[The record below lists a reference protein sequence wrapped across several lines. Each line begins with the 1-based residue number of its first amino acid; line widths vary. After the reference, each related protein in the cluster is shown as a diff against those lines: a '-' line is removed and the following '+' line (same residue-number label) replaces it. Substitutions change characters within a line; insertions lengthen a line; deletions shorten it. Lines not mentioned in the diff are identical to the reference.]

1 MIKRMA
7 SLAFLALHAGPAPLR
22 AADCVILL
30 HGLART
36 EKSLVV
42 MEQALLRQGYRVVN
56 QPYPSTKRPLAELAQ
71 ATLTRA
77 LARCPESGRVHVVTH
92 SMGGIL
98 LRQYLADQA
107 MPRLGRVVMLAPPNQ
122 GSELVNRLGGLAPFR
137 WVNGPAGMEL
147 GKGGLPEQL
156 PAADYDLGIIAGSRS
171 LNPIW
176 SSMIEGADDG
186 KVSVESTK
194 LAGMRAHLTLPVSHT
209 WMMMNPKV
217 IAQTAIFLETG
228 AFRAHLT
235 LGQALAVLRQG
246 T

>member
-1 MIKRMA
+1 MA
-7 SLAFLALHAGPAPLR
+7 SLAFLALQAGPQPSA

-30 HGLART
+30 HGLARS

-42 MEQALLRQGYRVVN
+42 MEKALLRQGYRVVN
-56 QPYPSTKRPLAELAQ
+56 QAYASTRQSVVELAD
-71 ATLTRA
+71 ATLKRA
-77 LARCPESGRVHVVTH
+77 LDRCGDGGRVHVVAH

-107 MPRLGRVVMLAPPNQ
+107 IPRLGRVVMLGPPNQ
-122 GSELVNRLGGLAPFR
+122 GSELVNRLGGLAAFR
-137 WVNGPAGMEL
+137 WVNGPAGLEL

-156 PAADYDLGIIAGSRS
+156 PAADYDVGIIAGSRS
-171 LNPIW
+171 LNPLW

-228 AFRAHLT
+228 AFQAEMT
-235 LGQALAVLRQG
+235 LGQALALLRQK